1 MKEATKMVFAVAFW
15 MDYEWSKTEIYRQ
28 EAVVIDL

>member
-1 MKEATKMVFAVAFW
+1 MKEAIRMVFAVVFW

-28 EAVVIDL
+28 EVVVIDL